1 MKTILEIKPMQ
12 GLGEL
17 KFGASQEDV
26 KKFLGEPDET
36 ETIDVEGEI
45 HEVVVWSYFEQGH
58 SIYFE
63 KDLDNVCTNFET
75 ENEDALLFGKKV
87 FELDQDA
94 IIALMKENNF
104 TRFEVEKDDELDEVI
119 VFFDEAHLQF
129 VFEEDSLGL
138 VSWAVAMGDEDEILW
153 P

>member
-17 KFGASQEDV
+17 KFGVSQEDV
-26 KKFLGEPDET
+26 KKLLGEPDET

-45 HEVVVWSYFEQGH
+45 HEVEVWSYWEQGH

-87 FELDQDA
+87 FELDQEA

-104 TRFEVEKDDELDEVI
+104 TKFEVEKDDELDEVI
-119 VFFDEAHLQF
+119 VFFDEAHMQF
-129 VFEEDSLGL
+129 VFEQDELGL
-138 VSWAVAMGDEDEILW
+138 VSWAVAMGDDDEILW

>member
-1 MKTILEIKPMQ
+1 MKTIMEIKPMQ

-17 KFGASQEDV
+17 KFGASQDDV
-26 KKFLGEPDET
+26 KKLLGEPDET

-45 HEVVVWSYFEQGH
+45 HEVEVWSYFDEGH

-75 ENEDALLFGKKV
+75 ENEDAKLFGKKV
-87 FELDQDA
+87 FELEQDA

-104 TRFEVEKDDELDEVI
+104 TKFEIEKDDELDEVI
-119 VFFDEAHLQF
+119 VFFDEAHMQF
-129 VFEEDSLGL
+129 VFENNQLGL
-138 VSWAVAMGDEDEILW
+138 VSWAVAMGDDDEILW

>member
-1 MKTILEIKPMQ
+1 MKTILDIKPMQ

-17 KFGASQEDV
+17 KFGVSREDV
-26 KKFLGEPDET
+26 KAVLGEPDET

-45 HEVVVWSYFEQGH
+45 HEVEVWSYFDQGH

-87 FELDQDA
+87 FELDKDA

-104 TRFEVEKDDELDEVI
+104 NQFEIEDDAELDEII
-119 VFFDEAHLQF
+119 VFFDEAHMQF
-129 VFEEDSLGL
+129 VFENDQLGL
-138 VSWAVAMGDEDEILW
+138 VSWAVAMGDDDEILW

>member
-17 KFGASQEDV
+17 KFGASREDV
-26 KKFLGEPDET
+26 KALLGEPDET

-45 HEVVVWSYFEQGH
+45 HEVEVWSYFDQGH

-87 FELDQDA
+87 FELDKDA

-104 TRFEVEKDDELDEVI
+104 TEFEIEDDAELEEVI
-119 VFFDEAHLQF
+119 VFFDEAHMQF
-129 VFEEDSLGL
+129 VFENDQLGL
-138 VSWAVAMGDEDEILW
+138 VSWAVALGDDDEILW

>member
-1 MKTILEIKPMQ
+1 MKTILDIKPMQ

-26 KKFLGEPDET
+26 KKLLGEPDET

-45 HEVVVWSYFEQGH
+45 HEVEVWSYFDPGH

-63 KDLDNVCTNFET
+63 KDLDNVCTNIET

-104 TRFEVEKDDELDEVI
+104 TKFEIEKDDELDEVI

-129 VFEEDSLGL
+129 VFEKDSLGL
-138 VSWAVAMGDEDEILW
+138 VSWAVAMGDDDEIQW

>member
-26 KKFLGEPDET
+26 KKLLGEPDET

-45 HEVVVWSYFEQGH
+45 HEVEVWSYYEEGH

-63 KDLDNVCTNFET
+63 KDLENVCTNFET

-94 IIALMKENNF
+94 IISLMKENNF
-104 TRFEVEKDDELDEVI
+104 TRFEVEKDAELDEVI
-119 VFFDEAHLQF
+119 VFFDEAHMQF

-138 VSWAVAMGDEDEILW
+138 VSWAVAMGDDDEILW

>member
-17 KFGASQEDV
+17 KFGANQEDI
-26 KKFLGEPDET
+26 KKLLGEPDET
-36 ETIDVEGEI
+36 ENIDVEGEI
-45 HEVVVWSYFEQGH
+45 HEVEVWSYYEEGH

-119 VFFDEAHLQF
+119 VFFDEAHMQF
-129 VFEEDSLGL
+129 VFEDDTLGL
-138 VSWAVAMGDEDEILW
+138 VSWAVAMGDDDEILW